1 MYILRRTLCTAA
13 VQYDSLVVD
22 WKREEKCFKFHRI
35 ISIHALRH
43 SGTKETAPAGIFE
56 RHLDKGTRAGVYPRL
71 SVMQGAVKYLGYAD
85 EHSPEPV
92 EVMIIEAGQFGV
104 FPPEKWHNIEV
115 MTDDTY
121 FNIDF
126 FVAPEVLMES
136 ANQRKVVRTGKE

>member
-1 MYILRRTLCTAA
+1 MLQIP
-13 VQYDSLVVD
+13 QN
-22 WKREEKCFKFHRI
+22 H
-35 ISIHALRH
+35 IHTR
-43 SGTKETAPAGIFE
+43 STPFWNKETAPAGIFE
-56 RHLDKGTRAGVYPRL
+56 RHLDKGTRAGVY
-71 SVMQGAVKYLGYAD
+71 
-85 EHSPEPV
+85 
-92 EVMIIEAGQFGV
+92 QFGV

>member
-1 MYILRRTLCTAA
+1 
-13 VQYDSLVVD
+13 
-22 WKREEKCFKFHRI
+22 
-35 ISIHALRH
+35 
-43 SGTKETAPAGIFE
+43 
-56 RHLDKGTRAGVYPRL
+56 
-71 SVMQGAVKYLGYAD
+71 MQGAVKYLGYAD

-92 EVMIIEAGQFGV
+92 EVMVIEAGQFGV

-136 ANQRKVVRTGKE
+136 AKSTKSRAHRQGVNHGQSNLYRNRDQ

>member
-1 MYILRRTLCTAA
+1 MLQIP
-13 VQYDSLVVD
+13 QN
-22 WKREEKCFKFHRI
+22 H
-35 ISIHALRH
+35 IHTR
-43 SGTKETAPAGIFE
+43 STPFWNKETAPAGIFE

-71 SVMQGAVKYLGYAD
+71 SVMQGAVKHLGYAD